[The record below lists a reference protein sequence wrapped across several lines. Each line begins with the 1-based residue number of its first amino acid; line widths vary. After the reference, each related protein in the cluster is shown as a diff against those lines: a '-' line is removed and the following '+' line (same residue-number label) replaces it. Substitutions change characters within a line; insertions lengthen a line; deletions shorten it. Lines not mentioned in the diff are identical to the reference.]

1 MDVNQIK
8 EWIASG
14 QMEAVEEAWM
24 AAAEG
29 SPPISPKQAE
39 EVLAALVAAGK
50 DDLADTLGW
59 ALLEE
64 VKARQAPQQRL
75 DLAKAMATAVPMST
89 ELRQLAA
96 GLYQEAYGTHKDFDL
111 LVKASELVNAPTP
124 RRAFATLDL
133 CLRITDG
140 SFVANRFRNRVLQV
154 KGLDPALR
162 EYELEDLAGGG
173 VTLEPRK
180 LADEYDLID
189 ETDFRVLSH
198 RDPERLKELFYSDPA
213 AVLIGICQSR
223 EGRIDAV
230 DLKEMLVPRYIEA
243 DKWGGWWGRART
255 AAKRCPHLAL
265 EGRNPIFLVYHPG
278 GLSLEQE
285 LAADVEAV
293 KTPIDRLELLRRY
306 VREARQRKVDTD
318 PAFAAALTDA
328 LARDA
333 GAFVRTRPSDA
344 LAASLGLAEAAEMGL
359 PIPAAGGY
367 PTPRDVLAATAE
379 PYRVVL
385 GLENDSLW
393 PEALEALAGLP
404 DAGRD
409 LEAILPLSPMRRL
422 DNLAALLRKV
432 GREEALLAAAGKAI
446 ADPLGYLEIILWLW
460 SGPAEPVPGAP
471 GKLEIL
477 SRLLKT
483 ILDIDVDPQV
493 AVGADRKEI
502 QRRIRT
508 ALAARD
514 LAGFREVV
522 AQMDEPMADIIKRR
536 IERTDG
542 LAETVRDEMLRV
554 LRESFFSLFAKARVE
569 PWLDETALY
578 TTVEAMRR
586 YEAELKHLVEVQIP
600 ANSRA
605 IGEAASLGDLS
616 ENSEW
621 KYAVEER
628 NKFQARQAKMQ
639 DELTK
644 TRALHPQE
652 ISVDR
657 VNIGTRVTL
666 RRTAGAGT
674 IDMSILGPW
683 DTDLA
688 RRRYSYQTALATAL
702 LGKHV
707 GETATLKLEGDDAE
721 YTIEAIDVAE
731 F

>member
-8 EWIASG
+8 EWVASG
-14 QMEAVEEAWM
+14 QTQAVEEAWM
-24 AAAEG
+24 VAAE
-29 SPPISPKQAE
+29 STPTIAPKQAE

-64 VKARQAPQQRL
+64 VKPRQTPQQRL
-75 DLAKAMATAVPMST
+75 DLCKSMATAVPMST
-89 ELRQLAA
+89 EFRQWAST
-96 GLYQEAYGTHKDFDL
+96 LYREAFGTHKHFDL
-111 LVKASELVNAPTP
+111 LVKSSELLNAPTP
-124 RRAFATLDL
+124 RRAFVTLDL
-133 CLRITDG
+133 CLRITEG

-154 KGLDPALR
+154 KGLDTALR
-162 EYELEDLAGGG
+162 EYELEDLAGGSL
-173 VTLEPRK
+173 TLEPRK

-189 ETDFRVLSH
+189 GTDFRVLSR

-223 EGRIDAV
+223 EGRVDAL

-243 DKWGGWWGRART
+243 DKWGGWWGKART

-306 VREARQRKVDTD
+306 IREARQRKLETD
-318 PAFAAALTDA
+318 PAFAANLTDA

-333 GAFVRTRPSDA
+333 SAFVHTRPSDA
-344 LAASLGLAEAAEMGL
+344 LAASLGLAEAASLGL
-359 PIPAAGGY
+359 PIPAGGY
-367 PTPRDVLAATAE
+367 PTPRDVLAAAAE

-393 PEALEALAGLP
+393 PEALEAMAALP

-409 LEAILPLSPMRRL
+409 LEAILPLSPLRQL
-422 DNLAALLRKV
+422 DTVAELLRKV
-432 GREEALLAAAGKAI
+432 GREEVLSAAAGKAI
-446 ADPLGYLEIILWLW
+446 ADPIRYLEIILWLW
-460 SGPAEPVPGAP
+460 SGPAQTVPAAP

-493 AVGADRKEI
+493 AVGTDRKEI

-508 ALAARD
+508 AIAARD
-514 LAGFREVV
+514 MAGFREVV

-542 LAETVRDEMLRV
+542 LAETVRDDMLAV
-554 LRESFFSLFAKARVE
+554 LREAFFGLFAKARVE
-569 PWLDETALY
+569 PWLDDAALY

-586 YEAELKHLVEVQIP
+586 YEAELKHLVEVEIP

-644 TRALHPQE
+644 TRTLHPQE
-652 ISVDR
+652 VSTDR

-666 RRTAGAGT
+666 RRQGAAAT

-688 RRRYSYQTALATAL
+688 RRRYSYQTFLAQAL

-707 GETATLKLEGDDAE
+707 GAAATLKLEGDDTE
-721 YTIEAIDVAE
+721 YTIEAIEVAE